1 MTERSTTLSETL
13 KLIKAH
19 LSVWWECSFPGH
31 GSGSA
36 FCLPLTHIDR
46 NRRRD
51 LISALII
58 SAIMLLVIIGI
69 IYFPSGKKAAPPRM
83 PLKTSIVPTPMP
95 PAKKK
100 PPQPTPPD
108 VVTPPLPYIPPPRV
122 VVPPLKNALK
132 EKVTHVKPVKQ
143 EQPKP
148 KKIKKKNKKKALTKA
163 PSKDTRT
170 SDDDDDDSESDDSE
184 KNHSAGAVP
193 INGARPEYPPNAED
207 DNREG
212 KVVASC
218 DILPS
223 GHTANCK
230 IVSHTGGSDFV
241 SSAMD
246 FLARARYAPSVE
258 NGVPVTEHGHMLTI
272 DFTLGD

>member
-1 MTERSTTLSETL
+1 MTKESFFKNTF
-13 KLIKAH
+13 KLMRTH
-19 LSVWWECSFPGH
+19 LLVWWECSFPGH
-31 GSGSA
+31 GNSSA

-51 LISALII
+51 LITSLIL
-58 SAIMLLVIIGI
+58 SLLVVAVVFGI
-69 IYFPSGKKAAPPRM
+69 VNFPSRGKAEPPRV
-83 PLKTSIVPTPMP
+83 PIKTSIVPTQMP
-95 PAKKK
+95 PAKKR
-100 PPQPTPPD
+100 PPPPTPPD
-108 VVTPPLPYIPPPRV
+108 VVIPPLPYIPPPKV

-132 EKVTHVKPVKQ
+132 EKVTHIKPVKQ
-143 EQPKP
+143 PEKP
-148 KKIKKKNKKKALTKA
+148 KKIKKKVVKRKLTKA
-163 PSKDTRT
+163 PTTVSQQV
-170 SDDDDDDSESDDSE
+170 DDDDADAANDDSE

-212 KVVASC
+212 KVVAAC

-241 SSAMD
+241 ASAMD
-246 FLARARYAPSVE
+246 FLARARYEPSVE
-258 NGVPVTEHGHMLTI
+258 NGQPVTEHGHMLTI